1 MKSMYFLLMFL
12 SGIVTQS
19 FSLIP
24 PEADSASSLQKSEL
38 ATMNNLRLALR
49 RDNVQTMRIKASLN
63 VSLNDFNQS
72 ASAVIRIAGRD
83 SLAMDIMAFG
93 IPVAKLY
100 MNKERFAFLDL
111 FNGRFVE
118 GPATAANMANVTNI
132 PLSFEDFICL
142 LRCESPSPTSYY
154 SHEATTSTG
163 NHVFRYDRPDNNR
176 EFVVLNPA
184 DIMMKQYQRKSQDG
198 SLLMNVVYAESI
210 LIDSLTFPQKVQVQ
224 APGSKF
230 TMSVH
235 SEEIVINKEMKEP
248 FIFPVPQGIEREQLN

>member
-1 MKSMYFLLMFL
+1 MFL

-19 FSLIP
+19 YSLIP
-24 PEADSASSLQKSEL
+24 PDADSMPAIQKNEF
-38 ATMNNLRLALR
+38 AVVNNLRLALR

-63 VSLNDFNQS
+63 VQFDDFNQS

-100 MNKERFAFLDL
+100 MNKTRFAFLDL

-184 DIMMKQYQRKSQDG
+184 EIMMKQYQRKSQDG

-210 LIDSLTFPQKVQVQ
+210 KIDSLTFPQKVQVQ